1 MKLEGIIFDVDGTI
15 ADTEDIHRQAFN
27 KAFSEYNL
35 NWHWSRE
42 KYHELL
48 FISGGKERIRKCLTE
63 DNTINIDNNFI
74 EELHKCKSEY
84 YRSMLISADIKLRPG
99 IKRLITEAKN
109 LNIKLGIATDSSSAN
124 LTTLVKKNLDTQP
137 EQLFNT
143 IVTSDIVLEKKPSP
157 EIYHHAL
164 LNLNLSAENCVA
176 IEDTANG
183 NISALTAGLRTI
195 ITTHAYT
202 KDSDF
207 NGASLVVNNLGE
219 PDSAFSVDKNFDCKN
234 TYVDV
239 ELLNKIVTSK
249 NDFLQKEELLKVSER
264 I

>member
-1 MKLEGIIFDVDGTI
+1 MKLENIIFDIDGTI

-74 EELHKCKSEY
+74 KELHKCKSEY

-109 LNIKLGIATDSSSAN
+109 LNIKLGIATNSSGAN
-124 LTTLVKKNLDTQP
+124 LTTLIKKNLDTQP

-143 IVTSDIVLEKKPSP
+143 IVTSDIALEKKPSP
-157 EIYHHAL
+157 EIYHRAL

-202 KDSDF
+202 RDNDF
-207 NGASLVVNNLGE
+207 NGSSLVLNNLGE
-219 PDSAFSVDKNFDCKN
+219 PDSAFSVNKNFDCKN
-234 TYVDV
+234 TYVDI